1 MKKILIICNSCIGLY
16 KFRKELLDKLLL
28 EGNEVYINTPYD
40 NIEILNSL
48 YKMDIKI
55 FESHINRRG
64 INPFE
69 DMKLLLEYFSIIRR
83 IKPNYVLTYTIK
95 PNLYGGL
102 MCKILKVP
110 YLINVTGLGT
120 SIENEG
126 LLKKILIFFYKNIM
140 KRAKVV
146 FFQNESNK
154 EFFTKL
160 NFSFNYKII
169 PGSGVNLD
177 YYRYQKYPEN
187 EIIKFVFVARIMKEK
202 GIEQYFEA
210 AKYIKEKY
218 PNTQFHICGFCEQE
232 YEDKIKELSDKGIV
246 IYHGLVVDMREIYQ
260 NIHCVIHPTFY
271 PEGLSNVLLEASALG
286 RPIITTN
293 RPGCREVVIEGK
305 NGFLIL
311 EKSDEDLIKKIEKF
325 LKLSWNKKKE
335 LGLYGRKHVEENF
348 NRDTVIKYYL
358 EELKNDF

>member
-1 MKKILIICNSCIGLY
+1 
-16 KFRKELLDKLLL
+16 
-28 EGNEVYINTPYD
+28 
-40 NIEILNSL
+40 
-48 YKMDIKI
+48 
-55 FESHINRRG
+55 
-64 INPFE
+64 
-69 DMKLLLEYFSIIRR
+69 
-83 IKPNYVLTYTIK
+83 
-95 PNLYGGL
+95 
-102 MCKILKVP
+102 
-110 YLINVTGLGT
+110 
-120 SIENEG
+120 
-126 LLKKILIFFYKNIM
+126 
-140 KRAKVV
+140 
-146 FFQNESNK
+146 
-154 EFFTKL
+154 
-160 NFSFNYKII
+160 
-169 PGSGVNLD
+169 
-177 YYRYQKYPEN
+177 
-187 EIIKFVFVARIMKEK
+187 MKEK